1 MESRLFKLGGT
12 LPNSLKTEKILGA
25 RGGARGGAMELQTKK
40 VEDSATNDQIFIIF
54 PDDLNVHG
62 TVFGGR
68 VMEQA
73 DRVAAIVAWR
83 HGGKRCVTAQVDKFR
98 FIAPARVGE
107 VLIFKAAVNRVW
119 RTSMEVGV
127 KVFAQNFDTGE
138 IRHVVSAY
146 FTFVAIDE
154 TGARAPLPQVIPE
167 APEEVLRHHEAG
179 KRRQRRLEEVGK
191 QL

>member
-1 MESRLFKLGGT
+1 MGPAAKRVK
-12 LPNSLKTEKILGA
+12 
-25 RGGARGGAMELQTKK
+25 
-40 VEDSATNDQIFIIF
+40 DSAINDQICIIF
-54 PDDLNVHG
+54 PGDLNVHG

-73 DRVAAIVAWR
+73 DRVAATVAWR

-98 FIAPARVGE
+98 FIAPAKVGE

-119 RTSMEVGV
+119 RTSMEIGV

-138 IRHVVSAY
+138 VRHVVSAY

-154 TGARAPLPQVIPE
+154 TGTKVELPQALPE
-167 APEEVLRHHEAG
+167 TPEEILRYEEAE
-179 KRRQRRLEEVGK
+179 KRRQRRLEEAGK
-191 QL
+191 GG